1 MKRNKLFA
9 FAAIVLVVL
18 VTFSS
23 CSEVTIKQLKD
34 QSLVQGIGIDL
45 TDDGKY
51 EVTLQVFDVSKSGTS
66 SQELKG
72 SITTTYSST
81 GKTIAEAIA
90 DSQRVLD
97 RETFLAQ
104 NKVIVISE
112 EVAKKKLQAV
122 LDYFIRAQNCRP
134 DVQMAMT
141 KETAKKVIKA
151 KCKDAIIPA
160 EKIQKTLINGE
171 YNGKNVNCM
180 VKDVVNSYLHPASDI
195 FLPVVKAV
203 GKDEEENVALD
214 GVAVFSDNKFSGYVD
229 EGGVR
234 SILWANG
241 RIKNGIISLE
251 TEKFGKVSFKI
262 TSSKTRKKVEVENG
276 KITYFLDLKVR
287 MNIDEISQGLTEEI
301 SPESILELKK
311 KVEKH
316 IKNEVGETVDLCLKG
331 HHSDVFQI
339 GRMVSIRDYTFY
351 DSIKKNYREIT
362 PFIESKIDVECSLK
376 RVDNEII
383 NRR

>member
-1 MKRNKLFA
+1 MKKNKLLVSIALVFT
-9 FAAIVLVVL
+9 VLIA
-18 VTFSS
+18 FSS

-45 TDDGKY
+45 TDDGDF

-66 SQELKG
+66 SQDLKG

-104 NKVIVISE
+104 NKVIVMSE
-112 EVAKKKLQAV
+112 EVATKKLQPV

-134 DVQMAMT
+134 DVQVAMT
-141 KETAKKVIKA
+141 KDKAKNVIKA

-160 EKIQKTLINGE
+160 EKIQRTLINGE

-180 VKDVVNSYLHPASDI
+180 VKDIVNNYLHPASDI

-203 GKDEEENVALD
+203 GKDEDENVALD
-214 GVAVFSDNKFSGYVD
+214 CVAVFSNNKFSGYID
-229 EGGVR
+229 EIGVR
-234 SILWANG
+234 AILWANG
-241 RIKNGIISLE
+241 KIKNGTITLE
-251 TEKFGKVSFKI
+251 TEQFGKVSFKI
-262 TSSKTRKKVEVENG
+262 TASKTRKKVKVENG
-276 KITYFLDLKVR
+276 KITYFLDLKVK
-287 MNIDEISQGLTEEI
+287 MNINEISKGLTESI
-301 SPESILELKK
+301 SPESIDRLKK
-311 KVEKH
+311 KVENH
-316 IKNEVGETVDLCLKG
+316 IKNQVIETVDLCLKG
-331 HHSDVFQI
+331 YHSDVFQI
-339 GRMVSIRDYTFY
+339 GRMVSVADYAFY
-351 DSIKKNYREIT
+351 DSIKNNYPEIT
-362 PFIESKIDVECSLK
+362 PFIEHNITVDCKLK

-383 NRR
+383 NHR